1 MKFDKVNWKKAYEWL
16 REKQA
21 LLVEAS
27 KKREYLK
34 LRHLQISI
42 LKDFRTTAIAVR
54 RVVTSSGSKTA
65 GIDGVTATTVKE
77 RIILASQVHYI
88 VRNPSTYKPHAVKRV
103 WIPKNETSGYTYYS
117 RQSSA
122 SCISR
127 SYRSPCGR

>member
-42 LKDFRTTAIAVR
+42 LKDF
-54 RVVTSSGSKTA
+54 SSSKI
-65 GIDGVTATTVKE
+65 GILNLDLGLNL
-77 RIILASQVHYI
+77 I
-88 VRNPSTYKPHAVKRV
+88 
-103 WIPKNETSGYTYYS
+103 ETG
-117 RQSSA
+117 
-122 SCISR
+122 
-127 SYRSPCGR
+127 